1 MISVIIPTLNEA
13 KYLGTLLSQFDEDL
27 RKKYDIE
34 LIISDG
40 GSTDGTVELAKK
52 YTDKILL
59 HESPKRQTIAE
70 GRNKGAREAKG
81 DILFFINAD
90 TFIKDIDFF
99 FESILKELSIP
110 ETIAL
115 TCKVQVFPQEEIW
128 SDRLFHTFHNY
139 YFATMNKCGIGMGR
153 GECHIL
159 RKKDFF
165 NIGSYNEKIIA
176 GEDFELFTRLA
187 KKGKI
192 KFMHSL
198 KIYES
203 PRRYRRYG
211 YIKVMASWFRNCVYI
226 VLFKKSVPGEWD
238 VIR

>member
-1 MISVIIPTLNEA
+1 
-13 KYLGTLLSQFDEDL
+13 LLSQFNEEL
-27 RKKYDIE
+27 LKKFNIE

-40 GSTDGTVELAKK
+40 GSTDSTVELAKMFPCR
-52 YTDKILL
+52 ILL
-59 HESPKRQTIAE
+59 HDNSKRQTIAE

-81 DILFFINAD
+81 NILFFINAD
-90 TFIKDIDFF
+90 TYIKDIDTFF
-99 FESILKELSIP
+99 VSILRELSNP
-110 ETIAL
+110 KTIAL
-115 TCKVQVFPQEEIW
+115 TCKVQVFPAEEIW
-128 SDRLFHTFHNY
+128 SDKLFHTFHNY
-139 YFATMNKCGIGMGR
+139 YFAAMNLCGIGMGR

-159 RKKDFF
+159 RKDDFF
-165 NIGSYNEKIIA
+165 AIGSYNEKIIA